1 MKTISQIVES
11 IIVNQA
17 FLAEALVEGL
27 INVSSLARKIQ
38 PQVEDGL
45 KKEVKAGAIIMAL
58 NRLIPNIEV
67 KVNNGIS
74 DLLNSLRDIIVRSHL
89 VDYTYKNSD
98 SLIERHTELLK
109 AMGSKQEY
117 FYTMVQGVFES
128 NLVVSSTLSEKV
140 EAFFKNESL
149 ICKNTNLSAVTLKLP
164 AANIRQ
170 PGFYYY
176 ILKSIAWVGINI
188 QEVISTT
195 NEFTIVVNEEDI
207 DKTFSVLTNLNK

>member
-11 IIVNQA
+11 IIVSQP
-17 FLAEALVEGL
+17 FLAEALVDGL

-38 PQVEDGL
+38 KQVEQDL

-67 KVNNGIS
+67 KVNNGIA

-109 AMGSKQEY
+109 AMGSKQEF

-128 NLVVSSTLSEKV
+128 NLVVSSSLSEKV
-140 EAFFKNESL
+140 ESVFKDEAL

-207 DKTFSVLTNLNK
+207 DRTFSVLTNLNK

>member
-38 PQVEDGL
+38 PQVEEGL